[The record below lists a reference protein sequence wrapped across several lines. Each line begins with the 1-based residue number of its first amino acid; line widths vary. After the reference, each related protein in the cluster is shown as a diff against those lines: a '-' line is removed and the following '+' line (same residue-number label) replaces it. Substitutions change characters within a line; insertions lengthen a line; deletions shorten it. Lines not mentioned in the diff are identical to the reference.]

1 MIKKKLNISDIKNK
15 KFKNPLIVLT
25 AYTAP
30 LAEILDKYCDIILV
44 GDSVGMVLHG
54 MKNTSNVTLDM
65 MIMHA
70 KAVKSRVKNT
80 IVVVDM
86 PINTYENNQAKALS
100 NAKKIMR
107 ETNCDAVKVE
117 GGLKIYKTVEML
129 VKNKIPV
136 MGHIGLLPQ
145 SVKKESDYRAKGR
158 DLENYNN
165 IIRDAIALQEAGVFS
180 VVIEC
185 VIKELADKIN
195 RIINIPTIGIG
206 ASNTCDGQVL
216 VTADILGITK
226 KVPKFV
232 KVYDQLNT
240 RIENNI
246 KKYVRDL
253 KLKKFPSKNNYY

>member
-86 PINTYENNQAKALS
+86 PINTYENNQSKALS
-100 NAKKIMR
+100 NAKK
-107 ETNCDAVKVE
+107 
-117 GGLKIYKTVEML
+117 L
-129 VKNKIPV
+129 
-136 MGHIGLLPQ
+136 
-145 SVKKESDYRAKGR
+145 
-158 DLENYNN
+158 
-165 IIRDAIALQEAGVFS
+165 
-180 VVIEC
+180 
-185 VIKELADKIN
+185 
-195 RIINIPTIGIG
+195 
-206 ASNTCDGQVL
+206 
-216 VTADILGITK
+216 
-226 KVPKFV
+226 
-232 KVYDQLNT
+232 
-240 RIENNI
+240 
-246 KKYVRDL
+246 
-253 KLKKFPSKNNYY
+253 